1 MSSRKA
7 RVTSAIVTAF
17 VAVAGTAWAGQEVQ
31 TEIKITDEIDV
42 AGKVQSTADEC
53 KDERKVVL
61 LKKRSGKDRKMGS
74 DTADGT
80 GRFSF
85 GNPGLGPGRYYVK
98 AKRIRGSCA
107 KGLSEVWRISSAG

>member
-7 RVTSAIVTAF
+7 RVMSAIVTTF
-17 VAVAGTAWAGQEVQ
+17 VVVAGTAWAGEAQ

-42 AGKVQSTADEC
+42 AGKVQSTVNQC

-61 LKKRSGKDRKMGS
+61 LKKRSGKDKKMGA

-107 KGLSEVWRISSAG
+107 KGLSEVWRISSSG

>member
-7 RVTSAIVTAF
+7 RITSAIVATF
-17 VAVAGTAWAGQEVQ
+17 VAVAGTAWAGEVQ
-31 TEIKITDEIDV
+31 TEIKITNEIDV
-42 AGKVQSTADEC
+42 AGKVQSSDDQC
-53 KDERKVVL
+53 KDGRKVVL
-61 LKKRSGKDRKMGS
+61 LKKRSGKDKKMGT
-74 DTADGT
+74 DTADGA

-107 KGLSEVWRISSAG
+107 KGLSEVWRISNSG

>member
-7 RVTSAIVTAF
+7 RLTGAIATTFIVI
-17 VAVAGTAWAGQEVQ
+17 AGTAWAGEAQ
-31 TEIKITDEIDV
+31 TEIKIINEVDV
-42 AGKVQSTADEC
+42 AGKVQSNDALC

-61 LKKRSGKDRKMGS
+61 LKKRSGKDKKMGT
-74 DTADGT
+74 DNADGA

-98 AKRIRGSCA
+98 AKRIPDACA
-107 KGLSEVWRISSAG
+107 KGVSEIWRISNAG